1 MKFIPITIQQ
11 NTFFAANLDN
21 KVDDYFAENK
31 DEIYYG
37 NINIQPLLYKDAVI
51 RMSSSV
57 TKARSG
63 NEKMAL
69 ISNSKQLEMH
79 SSKTVLVSFGSKKQ
93 QKTIEEEIRS
103 NPVYFNDFVAK
114 KNASKNWLGDKM
126 HEGGLEKSVEDTV
139 NGRQGVA
146 SAAIFEVI
154 LHPST
159 LFS

>member
-11 NTFFAANLDN
+11 NTFSAANLDN

-93 QKTIEEEIRS
+93 QKKLL
-103 NPVYFNDFVAK
+103 K
-114 KNASKNWLGDKM
+114 KKL
-126 HEGGLEKSVEDTV
+126 
-139 NGRQGVA
+139 
-146 SAAIFEVI
+146 EVI
-154 LHPST
+154 LYT
-159 LFS
+159 LMTLWPRRMLLKIGWEIRCMKGGWKNQ

>member
-1 MKFIPITIQQ
+1 
-11 NTFFAANLDN
+11 
-21 KVDDYFAENK
+21 
-31 DEIYYG
+31 
-37 NINIQPLLYKDAVI
+37 
-51 RMSSSV
+51 MSSSV

-154 LHPST
+154 LHPSSP
-159 LFS
+159 FS